1 MAGKVLLVGRDTP
14 QMELMRSRLD
24 GEFEVLTVEEPD
36 DALAEASQSDVDVM
50 VLNIRDL
57 MAEGIGVLRNLRKMK
72 LPVEVI
78 TLNIPSALRFSI
90 ESMKL
95 GAFDDLTMPFDLD
108 EFAHKTR
115 KAFHKA
121 RSGKKGSK
129 LKRRLE
135 DLAMSVAFAEA
146 GAFDNSVEITQ
157 NSKKTSRGSRQG
169 PKQGGS

>member
-1 MAGKVLLVGRDTP
+1 MSGKVLLVGSDTP

-24 GEFEVLTVEEPD
+24 REFEVLTLAEPE

-50 VLNIRDL
+50 VLNIREL
-57 MAEGIGVLRNLRKMK
+57 MTEGIEVLRK
-72 LPVEVI
+72 LHTMDTSIEVI

-108 EFAHKTR
+108 EFAHKIR

-121 RSGKKGSK
+121 RTGKKGAFR
-129 LKRRLE
+129 RRLE
-135 DLAMSVAFAEA
+135 DLAVSVAFAEA
-146 GAFDNSVEITQ
+146 GAFDNSVEISH
-157 NSKKTSRGSRQG
+157 NSKKTSSGSRQG